1 NAMTRFPPLPP
12 VMVAILSTLCVPL
25 SAVASDAVLQVPDVV
40 VSATRSERS
49 DVPTPAA
56 ISVIG
61 RDEIEASGATS
72 VADLLRARSGL
83 VVTDLFGDGR
93 NTSVGMRGFSESA
106 HSNTLI
112 LVDGRRLNNG
122 DIGSPDLSQVHIRD
136 IERVEI
142 IQGGAG
148 TLFGDQAV
156 GGVINIITRRPQDLN
171 GRISVGV
178 DGFGGTRLE
187 ASVEDRFDSG
197 LAARVSMGVKESD
210 NYRDHNRLESDK
222 LFARLEYAHDY
233 GLVFAEILRS
243 DEDLQTPGAL
253 TAAQIA
259 VNRQQAAP
267 GQTTDFSDTE
277 TAVERV
283 GLEWDL
289 NDSWTLAT
297 EATQSD
303 ADNTFVAFGGAG
315 RQDRNQKSL
324 NPRLIGA
331 IPFNGDELL
340 LTAGADLE
348 EARYRIASAFTNRDN
363 SLDNRSLYAQLTV
376 PVARDWSV
384 TGGIRH
390 ARQDNQITDALTSPG
405 GQDFDFEETVGEL
418 GVSHQWSPTWRLFGR
433 VDQNFRFPKID
444 EQAFTSPGN
453 VLRNQTGESWEAG
466 AEWREGVN
474 RFAVNLYRLNLED
487 EIAFDP
493 TATAPPGSFFAGANV
508 NFDPTRHQ
516 GVVIEGDTVLFERL
530 TLAASYAYTDARFLS
545 GVNQDRHIS
554 YVPSNSA
561 RVSGDY
567 RFTDALS
574 LYGEMLFTGERHVSG
589 DNANA
594 APSADS
600 DTVFNLNLRYRL
612 GDLTLSAKL
621 NNALDEKYEG
631 FETAFGAFPAPERN
645 VAFEMEWALR

>member
-1 NAMTRFPPLPP
+1 MNRSFPPAP
-12 VMVAILSTLCVPL
+12 VAAAVLCALGTPL
-25 SAVASDAVLQVPDVV
+25 TAVAADQALKVPDVV

-61 RDEIEASGATS
+61 RGEIEASGAGN

-106 HSNTLI
+106 HSNTLV

-122 DIGSPDLSQVHIRD
+122 DIGSPDLSQVHIKD

-156 GGVINIITRRPQDLN
+156 GGVINIITRRPEDLS
-171 GRISVGV
+171 GRITVGV
-178 DGFGGTRLE
+178 DGYGGSRFE
-187 ASVEDRFDSG
+187 GSVEDRFDNG
-197 LAARVSMGVKESD
+197 LAARVSIGMKETD
-210 NYRDHNRLESDK
+210 NYRDHNRLESEN
-222 LFARLEYAHDY
+222 LFARMEYVHDY

-253 TAAQIA
+253 TAAQMA
-259 VNRQQAAP
+259 ADRRQAAP
-267 GQTTDFSDTE
+267 FQTTDFSDTE
-277 TAVERV
+277 SAVERV
-283 GLEWDL
+283 GLEWDVS
-289 NDSWTLAT
+289 DSWTLAA

-303 ADNTFVAFGGAG
+303 ADNPFVAFGGAG

-331 IPFNGDELL
+331 IPFNGNELL
-340 LTAGADLE
+340 VTAGADLE
-348 EARYRIASAFTNRDN
+348 EARYRITSAFTNRDN
-363 SLDNRSLYAQLTV
+363 TLDNRSLYAQLTV
-376 PVARDWSV
+376 PLARDWSV
-384 TGGIRH
+384 TGGVRH

-405 GQDFDFEETVGEL
+405 GQNFDFEETVGEL
-418 GVSHQWSPTWRLFGR
+418 GVSYRWSPAWRVFGR

-466 AEWREGVN
+466 AEWRQGAD
-474 RFAVNLYRLNLED
+474 RFAFNLYRLNLED

-516 GVVIEGDTVLFERL
+516 GFVIEGDSVLFERL
-530 TLAASYAYTDARFLS
+530 TLGASYAYTDARFLS
-545 GVNQDRHIS
+545 GVNRDRHIS

-567 RFTDALS
+567 RFNDAVS

-594 APSADS
+594 APPADS
-600 DTVFNLNLRYRL
+600 DTVFNFNLRYRL
-612 GDLTLSAKL
+612 GALTLSAKL